1 MPAACAGRPERLGAL
16 TGSASPSPAPQLE
29 DFFHKYGRITEIT
42 IRNRKPPAFAYV
54 EFADPRD
61 ADDAVRGR
69 NGVDFG
75 GGFPVK
81 CDIAKEERRGF
92 GPGPYG
98 GPPMG
103 GRSAF
108 PPSRKTRYKVIVE
121 GLPESASWQDLKDHM
136 REAGDVTYVQ
146 VYRDDKGTYGLVDYA
161 TLDDMERAIRKI
173 DDTKVR
179 FQWRGGGFSSRRPLN
194 RCQGFTWSRTPS
206 LPAVQEPV
214 RLVLHHGAG
223 VRGPRGGPPGPA
235 SPAVAVA
242 VAVSLARGPRPLSL
256 AQGPVAPCPL
266 APEPLAE
273 GPLAPGPLAAGEEP
287 VPAPRQPREGL
298 GWRG

>member
-1 MPAACAGRPERLGAL
+1 LPAACAGRPERLGAL

-173 DDTKVR
+173 DDTKFKNPYDSSYITVR
-179 FQWRGGGFSSRRPLN
+179 AYEDPAEARQDRPRRRSRSRSPSRSRADRGRSRSPRDRSPRARSPRN
-194 RCQGFTWSRTPS
+194 RSPRDPS
-206 LPAVQEPV
+206 
-214 RLVLHHGAG
+214 
-223 VRGPRGGPPGPA
+223 PRDRSPRERSPSPRPA
-235 SPAVAVA
+235 SPA
-242 VAVSLARGPRPLSL
+242 RD
-256 AQGPVAPCPL
+256 
-266 APEPLAE
+266 
-273 GPLAPGPLAAGEEP
+273 
-287 VPAPRQPREGL
+287 
-298 GWRG
+298 